1 MTHLAPLPTEAFAR
15 FRDVSITE
23 YAEENVESGRWP
35 AEGAE
40 ERSRQSYDEL
50 LTQGLAT
57 PNQHLFEMRDS
68 AGAPVGTIWL
78 AVIEQAGARHGYI
91 YDVRVEP
98 EHRRKGHA
106 RAAFLALE
114 PLARELGL
122 ERIALHVF
130 AHNPGAQALYRS
142 LGYEVTGINMQ
153 KKMG

>member
-1 MTHLAPLPTEAFAR
+1 MTHLAPLPPEAFAR
-15 FRDVSITE
+15 FRTVSITE
-23 YAEENVESGRWP
+23 YAEDNIASGRWP

-50 LTQGLAT
+50 LPQGLAT

-68 AGAPVGTIWL
+68 AGASVGTIWL
-78 AVIEQAGARHGYI
+78 AVIEQASARHGYI

-98 EHRRKGHA
+98 GHRRQGHA

-114 PLARELGL
+114 PLARDLGL

>member
-15 FRDVSITE
+15 FRDVSITAYSE
-23 YAEENVESGRWP
+23 VHAESGRWP

-91 YDVRVEP
+91 YDVLVEP
-98 EHRRKGHA
+98 EHRRKGHE